1 MIRKW
6 SKIKY
11 SKTHSC
17 WYFLNGSDA
26 LNELREMLDG
36 VTISIE
42 PLQTTEGK
50 FFFPPEYTEKLIEC
64 RYSRSTIENYSS
76 QFRNFLLFLNNGL
89 EDINDE
95 RIRQYMIY
103 LVKEKKASVST
114 QNIAINSIKFY
125 LEHVYTGER
134 RVYYTERPRKEYKLP
149 VVLSEGEVLELLERV
164 NNLKHR
170 ILLFLIYSAGL
181 RLSEVLG
188 LRWTDIEA
196 DRKIIVVRNGKGNKT
211 G

>member
-1 MIRKW
+1 
-6 SKIKY
+6 
-11 SKTHSC
+11 
-17 WYFLNGSDA
+17 
-26 LNELREMLDG
+26 
-36 VTISIE
+36 
-42 PLQTTEGK
+42 
-50 FFFPPEYTEKLIEC
+50 
-64 RYSRSTIENYSS
+64 
-76 QFRNFLLFLNNGL
+76 
-89 EDINDE
+89 
-95 RIRQYMIY
+95 MIY